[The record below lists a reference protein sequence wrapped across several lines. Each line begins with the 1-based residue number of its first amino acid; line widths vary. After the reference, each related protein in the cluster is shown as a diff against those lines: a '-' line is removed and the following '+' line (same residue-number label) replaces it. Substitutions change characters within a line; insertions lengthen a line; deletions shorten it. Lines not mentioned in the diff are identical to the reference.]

1 MELHFFPE
9 SANQSKNR
17 RISRKSHNPTIPQS
31 QTTPTESGT
40 IRLIVWQGAFKAFK
54 NRPILGWGPETFAYS
69 YYLFRPNSH
78 NQTTE
83 WNFFYNKAHNEFLN
97 YLTNTGILGFSAY
110 ISFLIIILFIFFRS
124 HPSENRSFLFAKA
137 ALGSIIGYQITI
149 FFGFSTVT
157 TQLLMFLL
165 IPTTLILIGK
175 TNIKTV
181 RFNLINSMQNYIASF
196 ILFILALAIL
206 SYPTRMYFADI
217 LYERAKN
224 LESKNMAGAL
234 LAYTNA
240 VEVFP
245 ANNPFY
251 LADSAYKMAVY
262 TESIDKTEKSDE
274 FIKKAVSLA
283 NAAQKLSPENIIIT
297 RRVANSYLL
306 LSEINEEYVKS
317 ALENGEKLTLQA
329 PNDPQSFLT
338 LAKIQTGVGK
348 EEDATRS
355 LETALALKPDYL
367 EAREL
372 LEQLK

>member
-1 MELHFFPE
+1 
-9 SANQSKNR
+9 
-17 RISRKSHNPTIPQS
+17 
-31 QTTPTESGT
+31 
-40 IRLIVWQGAFKAFK
+40 
-54 NRPILGWGPETFAYS
+54 
-69 YYLFRPNSH
+69 
-78 NQTTE
+78 
-83 WNFFYNKAHNEFLN
+83 
-97 YLTNTGILGFSAY
+97 
-110 ISFLIIILFIFFRS
+110 
-124 HPSENRSFLFAKA
+124 
-137 ALGSIIGYQITI
+137 
-149 FFGFSTVT
+149 
-157 TQLLMFLL
+157 MFLL

-306 LSEINEEYVKS
+306 LSEINEDYVKS
-317 ALENGEKLTLQA
+317 ALENGKKLISLA

-348 EEDATRS
+348 EEDAKRS

-372 LEQLK
+372 FDQLK